1 MLLPILER
9 YVGFNP
15 IMKNGDSKECF
26 FRLKN
31 GKRLGCEMKFYLP
44 EQLEELF
51 RYIYEETGIKLQE
64 TYSQDLESEKEA

>member
-1 MLLPILER
+1 M
-9 YVGFNP
+9 
-15 IMKNGDSKECF
+15 F